1 MNRPL
6 PACAPLER
14 ATIFFHSNLD
24 DPDQWR
30 ATLAAALPQVEFV
43 VGPAC
48 DAPDAVDI
56 ALVWTQPPQGLG
68 AFHNLRAVL
77 SLGAGVDQLDLER
90 LDPRI
95 PVARLVDPTLTAR
108 MVEYCKA
115 AVFHFHRDF
124 HLHQRHQQERRW
136 KFVPPV
142 GAGDRRIL
150 VLGQGELGAAVA
162 CALAAEGFAVSGWSR
177 SPKQLPAVRS
187 LCGAEALPALV
198 GDSDVVINLL
208 PLTPETRGLLDARF
222 FSWCKPGT
230 CLVNVGRG
238 AHLHEPALLD
248 ALDQGRIAAAFLDVF
263 AQEPLPPEHPFWSR
277 PQLHVT
283 PHVASLGDPVAS
295 ATAVVDNIR
304 RSMQGLPL
312 LHAVDR
318 GRGY

>member
-1 MNRPL
+1 MSRQP
-6 PACAPLER
+6 PRFQSLEQ
-14 ATIFFHSNLD
+14 ATVFFHSDLD
-24 DPDQWR
+24 DPVQWQ
-30 ATLAAALPQVEFV
+30 ATLAAALPQVQFI

-48 DAPDAVDI
+48 DSPERVDI

-68 AFHNLRAVL
+68 AFPNLRAVL
-77 SLGAGVDQLDLER
+77 SLGAGVDQLQLER
-90 LDPRI
+90 LDPGI

-124 HLHQRHQQERRW
+124 DLHQRHQQERRW

-142 GAGDRRIL
+142 SAGDRRIL

-162 CALAAEGFAVSGWSR
+162 TGLAAEGFAVSGWSR
-177 SPKQLPAVRS
+177 SPKQLPGVRS
-187 LCGAEALPALV
+187 LCGHEVLPCAV
-198 GDSDVVINLL
+198 GESDVVINLL
-208 PLTPETRGLLDARF
+208 PLTPDTRGLLDARF
-222 FSWCKPGT
+222 FSWCKPGA

-238 AHLHEPALLD
+238 AHLHEADLLD

-263 AQEPLPPEHPFWSR
+263 AQEPLPPEHPFWAR

-283 PHVASLGDPVAS
+283 PHVASLSDPVES
-295 ATAVVDNIR
+295 AAVVVDNIR